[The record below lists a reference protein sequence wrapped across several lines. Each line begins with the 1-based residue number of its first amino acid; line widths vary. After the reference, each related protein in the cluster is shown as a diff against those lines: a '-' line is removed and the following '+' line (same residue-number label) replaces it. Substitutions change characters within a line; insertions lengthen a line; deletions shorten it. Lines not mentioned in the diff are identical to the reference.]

1 MTIGPSVKDSKAI
14 AAKVKDMASKIIAA
28 TSSSIQTPADP
39 PHYYS
44 SSSSTTR
51 LVTPPHTSPSSSK
64 PKPTHSQAVAN
75 IFDIMPSQI
84 QHDLTELGDTQ
95 LDADEEERQM
105 LLWCGGYD
113 QLVRFTLLDAI
124 SIIMSF
130 TVNRTRNPSASRT
143 GRRCVCHFL

>member
-1 MTIGPSVKDSKAI
+1 MTIGPSVTDSKAT
-14 AAKVKDMASKIIAA
+14 AAKVNDMASKIIAA

-39 PHYYS
+39 PHYS

-51 LVTPPHTSPSSSK
+51 LVTPPHSSPSSSK

-84 QHDLTELGDTQ
+84 QRDLTELGETQ

-105 LLWCGGYD
+105 LLW
-113 QLVRFTLLDAI
+113 
-124 SIIMSF
+124 
-130 TVNRTRNPSASRT
+130 
-143 GRRCVCHFL
+143 